1 MRWRWLWLEAPRS
14 SLCHTAIKMHS
25 CFNKAIRAHHRFQL
39 IQSFPLRMKLPQNCW
54 DYFSSSAALHWRWCK
69 FIWFLIYTC
78 TCSRVQHT
86 HTPTH
91 THFIRLTPLIFCLLF
106 FLFLFSL
113 LTSYFLVPSPGAV
126 YLEGGLK
133 EARQLFGRL
142 LFNAEVKS
150 ASLGAP
156 APKTR
161 RFLKT
166 LPMFLCGWSVGRSR
180 KRKIQ

>member
-1 MRWRWLWLEAPRS
+1 MYIIKKLNISLFFVLSHTHISLLLLLLLMRWRWLWLEAPRS

-91 THFIRLTPLIFCLLF
+91 TSSGWLLWF
-106 FLFLFSL
+106 FVCYFSCFSSLSSL
-113 LTSYFLVPSPGAV
+113 LISSFLLQVLCIWREV
-126 YLEGGLK
+126 W
-133 EARQLFGRL
+133 RRL
-142 LFNAEVKS
+142 DSSSVDCCS
-150 ASLGAP
+150 
-156 APKTR
+156 
-161 RFLKT
+161 T
-166 LPMFLCGWSVGRSR
+166 LR
-180 KRKIQ
+180 

>member
-1 MRWRWLWLEAPRS
+1 MYIIKKLNISLFFVLSHTHISLLLLLLLMRWRWLWLEAPRS

-86 HTPTH
+86 HTHPH
-91 THFIRLTPLIFCLLF
+91 TLHQADSSDFLSVISPVSLLSPH
-106 FLFLFSL
+106 FLFPRSFSRCCV
-113 LTSYFLVPSPGAV
+113 FGGRF
-126 YLEGGLK
+126 EGGSTAL
-133 EARQLFGRL
+133 
-142 LFNAEVKS
+142 
-150 ASLGAP
+150 
-156 APKTR
+156 
-161 RFLKT
+161 
-166 LPMFLCGWSVGRSR
+166 RSTAVQR
-180 KRKIQ
+180 WGKICIFRSSSS